1 MCIVVGHLAFL
12 STKLSADHPGVS
24 SATVSSDMSEAK
36 FSGLTLGRTT
46 AARTQHHVLK
56 WGCLACFKHLE
67 VSECV
72 CVCFTIHSELRISIT
87 ANHVGRF
94 PIAGTSQLEAEDSAP
109 SVLRCCAACRAL
121 LEVLRP

>member
-67 VSECV
+67 VSESV
-72 CVCFTIHSELRISIT
+72 CVFYHSLRATNFNYRESRRSFS
-87 ANHVGRF
+87 HSRDVPVGSGR
-94 PIAGTSQLEAEDSAP
+94 
-109 SVLRCCAACRAL
+109 
-121 LEVLRP
+121 